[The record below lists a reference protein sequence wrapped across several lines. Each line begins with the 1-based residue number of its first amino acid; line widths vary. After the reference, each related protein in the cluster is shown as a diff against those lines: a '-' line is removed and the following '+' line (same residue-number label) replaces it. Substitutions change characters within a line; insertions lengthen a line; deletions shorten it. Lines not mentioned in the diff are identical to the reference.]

1 MTKKSSLT
9 KHAKE
14 RIEERYNLSLTEQ
27 DENSIITLI
36 RENKATYLY
45 DSEKDK
51 QCKFCYVVYKNIP
64 LKVLYKKS
72 ETSGAKRIIT
82 AYPFDVE
89 EYNSI
94 LDKEYQQKL
103 NQFNSRI
110 NAAIIFLKKNGYIV
124 YKREKKKEIN

>member
-1 MTKKSSLT
+1 MTKKTLLT
-9 KHAKE
+9 KHARE
-14 RIEERYNLSLTEQ
+14 RIEERYNLHLTEQ

-72 ETSGAKRIIT
+72 NTGGVKRIIT
-82 AYPFDVE
+82 VYPFDVE
-89 EYNSI
+89 EYNVL
-94 LDKEYQQKL
+94 LDKEHQEKL

-110 NAAIIFLKKNGYIV
+110 NASIAFLKRNGYIV
-124 YKREKKKEIN
+124 YKREKKKDIN